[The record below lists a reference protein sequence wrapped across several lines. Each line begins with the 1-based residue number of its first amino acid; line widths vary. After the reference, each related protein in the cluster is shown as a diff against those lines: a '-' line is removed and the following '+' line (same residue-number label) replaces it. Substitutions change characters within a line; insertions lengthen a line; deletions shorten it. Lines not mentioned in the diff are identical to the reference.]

1 MVGMSGSRKQGGCQE
16 VASANFWVLTF
27 VGTFAK
33 SEGRYTLVSWAASAV
48 RNGPAVSV
56 HLRAADPEG
65 ACAAA
70 GRLYA
75 RSADPEGAS
84 AAAGEPLCVRW

>member
-1 MVGMSGSRKQGGCQE
+1 M
-16 VASANFWVLTF
+16 AF
-27 VGTFAK
+27 VGTFAN
-33 SEGRYTLVSWAASAV
+33 SEGRYTLVSWAAAAV

-70 GRLYA
+70 STLFA

-84 AAAGEPLCVRW
+84 AAAGKPLEEWWGLVIHAWLRSQVQ